1 MTELTKVLQV
11 LSLIL
16 MALTTLC
23 YCYQFFYLFIPLFRK
38 KPAAESEKTRRYA
51 VLIAARNEEAVLPHL
66 LDSIRMQDY
75 PSELVTVF
83 VVADNCT
90 DRTAEVARAR
100 GAVVYERFNDTQIGK
115 GYAMNYLLEQ
125 IRENGGLDRF
135 DVFLVFDADNLLTA
149 DYISNIN
156 VMPSMGYNV
165 FCGYRNTKNFGTNWL
180 TSGYGLWYL
189 HESCHMNA
197 SRQITRGC
205 CAVNGTGFGFTRQI
219 LERLGGWKFFT
230 LTEDIEFTNW
240 CATNGVKIGYCHE
253 AIVYDEQPVS
263 FRQSWR
269 QRTRWVQG
277 GLQVS
282 FRYAVA
288 LLKGIFRGGRMGL
301 SCLEFMTLTLWG
313 YGLSILAGICSIV
326 LALLMTGLVGTLITL
341 ALAVCGAYAGMLFI
355 GGWTMIME
363 RKRIYATTG
372 QKILSVIT
380 FPIFM
385 LTFLPIAV
393 TAIFRKFHWAPIE
406 HTVAISTDDLC
417 KK

>member
-16 MALTTLC
+16 MVLTTLC
-23 YCYQFFYLFIPLFRK
+23 YSYQVFYLFIPLFRK
-38 KPAAESEKTRRYA
+38 KVAVEAVKTRRYA

-75 PSELVTVF
+75 PSDLVTVF

-90 DRTAEVARAR
+90 DRTAEIARAH
-100 GAVVYERFNDTQIGK
+100 GAVVYERFNDTQVGK

-189 HESCHMNA
+189 HESAHMNA
-197 SRQITRGC
+197 SRQITQGC

-219 LERLGGWKFFT
+219 LERLGGWNFFT

-240 CATNGVKIGYCHE
+240 CATHGVKIGYCHE

-282 FRYAVA
+282 IRYAGA

-313 YGLSILAGICSIV
+313 YGLSILAGICSFM
-326 LALLMTGLVGTLITL
+326 LALLTTGLIGSLIML
-341 ALAVCGAYAGMLFI
+341 GLAVCGAYATMLFM

-363 RKRIYATTG
+363 HRRIYATTG

-380 FPIFM
+380 FPVFM